1 MSVTST
7 ERPLSATPAAPGD
20 AASKSLIARVDVRVI
35 SYPMHN
41 VGRGHGG
48 QESVDMPGAVTNR
61 TRFAVIIETADGSR
75 GEFVGGNETML
86 AQARSIARA
95 LVGTDA
101 LAREKIYADIKRKL
115 RKTDRMG
122 YGAFDNAL
130 WDLAG
135 KRYGASV
142 SEMLGGFRTR
152 LKAYASTWSGHADG
166 GLSCPEAYADFAEA
180 CAGMGYTAFKFHGF
194 TEGDAALEARVVHTL
209 GRRVGD
215 RMALM
220 IDPGCHLQT
229 WADML
234 MVGRACDEANFFWL
248 EDPMSD
254 GGLSAFAHRKLRDFI
269 KTPILLG
276 EHVRGLELMADLL
289 IAGGTDFIRAD
300 PDFDMGIT
308 GTMKIAH
315 LAEALGVDVEIH
327 APGPAAR
334 ACMSAIRN
342 TNYYELSLVGP
353 SGGVFTPDCYTCGY
367 SDRLESVGADG
378 CFPVPTGPGLGV
390 TIDWDWIDRHTID
403 RYAFG
408 TGEH

>member
-1 MSVTST
+1 VRDTQI
-7 ERPLSATPAAPGD
+7 ER
-20 AASKSLIARVDVRVI
+20 VEVHVI

-41 VGRGHGG
+41 VGRGVGG
-48 QESVDMPGAVTNR
+48 QESVDMPGAVSNR
-61 TRFAVIIETADGSR
+61 TRFAVVIETADGSR
-75 GEFVGGNETML
+75 GEFVGGNDTML
-86 AQARSIARA
+86 SQARIVARS
-95 LVGTDA
+95 LIGYDA
-101 LAREKIYADIKRKL
+101 LARELIYADIKRKL

-122 YGAFDNAL
+122 HGAFDNAL

-135 KRYGASV
+135 KRHNASV
-142 SEMLGGFRTR
+142 SQLLGGFRER
-152 LKAYASTWSGHADG
+152 LPAYASTWSGHPDG
-166 GLSCPEAYADFAEA
+166 GLSGPEAYADFAEA
-180 CAGMGYTAFKFHGF
+180 CHAMGYRAFKFHGM
-194 TEGDAALEARVVHTL
+194 TEGDARLEAQIVRTL

-220 IDPGCHLQT
+220 IDPGCHLHT
-229 WADML
+229 WADTL

-254 GGLSAFAHRKLRDFI
+254 GGLSAHAHRKLRQFI

-289 IAGGTDFIRAD
+289 IADGTDFLRAD

-315 LAEALGVDVEIH
+315 LSEAMGLDVEIH

-342 TNYYELSLVGP
+342 TNWYELSLVGP
-353 SGGVFTPDCYTCGY
+353 SGGLFTPECYSCGY
-367 SDRLESVGADG
+367 TDRLDAVGSDG

-390 TIDWDWIDRHTID
+390 TIDWDWIARHTVD
-403 RYAFG
+403 RFAFG
-408 TGEH
+408 KGAS